1 MNADDGF
8 HRKSQWGKTAMSKTH
23 VPVDFDPEMML
34 ERAREA
40 RERAYAPYSHYRVG
54 AALLGRSGRIYTGCN
69 VENAVYPLC
78 TCAERTAVVKAVSE
92 GEREFIALAVVTENG
107 GTPCGACRQTLR
119 EFAEDL
125 IILIGDAHGHWRQT
139 TLRQLLPESF
149 SATDLSPA
157 WKPLTPP
164 GGEG

>member
-1 MNADDGF
+1 M
-8 HRKSQWGKTAMSKTH
+8 GKTHIPM
-23 VPVDFDPEMML
+23 PDFDPHMLL

-40 RERAYAPYSHYRVG
+40 RERAYAPYSQYRVG

-92 GEREFIALAVVTENG
+92 GEREFVALAVVTENG

-125 IILIGDAHGHWRQT
+125 IILIGDAQGHWRQT

-149 SATDLSPA
+149 SAADLPPA
-157 WKPLTPP
+157 PLKLLTPP
-164 GGEG
+164 EG

>member
-1 MNADDGF
+1 MTGNQ
-8 HRKSQWGKTAMSKTH
+8 SVT
-23 VPVDFDPEMML
+23 VDFDPQILL

-40 RERAYAPYSHYRVG
+40 RERAYAPYSNYRVG

-92 GEREFIALAVVTENG
+92 GEREFVALAVVTENG

-125 IILIGDAHGHWRQT
+125 IILIGDAAGHYRQT
-139 TLRQLLPESF
+139 TLSQLLPESF
-149 SATDLSPA
+149 SAADL
-157 WKPLTPP
+157 PLAPLEP
-164 GGEG
+164 SRLAGHP

>member
-1 MNADDGF
+1 MTVN
-8 HRKSQWGKTAMSKTH
+8 QPITAH
-23 VPVDFDPEMML
+23 FDPRVL
-34 ERAREA
+34 LDQAHQA
-40 RERAYAPYSHYRVG
+40 RERAYAPYSHYKVG

-69 VENAVYPLC
+69 VENAVYPLS

-92 GEREFIALAVVTENG
+92 GEREFVAIAVVTENG

-125 IILIGDAHGHWRQT
+125 VILIGDATGHYRQT

-149 SATDLSPA
+149 SAADLAPVF
-157 WKPLTPP
+157 PEPP
-164 GGEG
+164 CPIRHL